1 MSPDSFEQKLSWM
14 DEQRRKDADVLRSL
28 TSRMG
33 EVEAAAAAHGRQLQ
47 ELSAEL
53 ARLSALAARI
63 GKFDEAMSKHRQEM
77 AHQLSL
83 AEERRSDREKQVEQM
98 RRSERDE
105 IGRSLES
112 FRQELLKLD
121 AVEEWLIGRRDEE
134 IRLTR
139 VHDAL
144 VKHVETLGQKDE
156 ERSREVESL
165 ETARKSDARKI
176 ADLQA
181 ENSDL
186 RVRSESLRGVLD
198 VVEDGIRRLEVKS
211 ADLAASERE
220 RREMQTLWIEQQGL
234 RMVEIDKGWK
244 EQERRF
250 AGMEK
255 REAEKEER
263 AAVYEETHRG
273 MVQLRVDVSAALEL
287 AERRAGEIAELQRLG
302 DERLKSEW
310 ARFQGD
316 DQKRWNTY
324 KLTVDEQ
331 WRDHLRRHDRSSTEV
346 EGAAQLLSRL
356 RQNFEALNE
365 AQLQALSELLT
376 SLQQWASVIEKNRQG

>member
-144 VKHVETLGQKDE
+144 VKQVETLGQKDE

-234 RMVEIDKGWK
+234 RMVEIEKGWK

-255 REAEKEER
+255 REAEMEER